1 MPATLDSICA
11 KLDRISDQVVALDR
25 RNDEAHDRMM
35 TDQEAITLEQRA
47 TTQRLSMIDI
57 ASAVE
62 LANTKTHRIEGDKRH
77 RFINRVLWAAAAGSA
92 AGGGWL
98 AMRLMG
104 G

>member
-1 MPATLDSICA
+1 MPATLESICA
-11 KLDRISDQVVALDR
+11 KIDRLADR
-25 RNDEAHDRMM
+25 LKAFEDRNDEAHDRMM

-62 LANTKTHRIEGDKRH
+62 LANTKTHRIECDKKH